1 MEKKRIHY
9 YCDLCDELCSM
20 EESNSINNQFCLCNS
35 CFIEYL
41 KLYIKRQKCHP
52 QLWTSN
58 DYQKQKEIV
67 LAQWEVL
74 HTELNKLLPLA
85 RKRGG
90 TLGHRIGSVK
100 ASMARKIDL
109 IREY

>member
-20 EESNSINNQFCLCNS
+20 EESNGINDQFSLCNS

-41 KLYIKRQKCHP
+41 KLHIRRQKCHP

-58 DYQKQKEIV
+58 DYQQQKEIV
-67 LAQWEVL
+67 LEKWEEL
-74 HTELNKLLPLA
+74 LTEFNMLLPLA

-90 TLGHRIGSVK
+90 TLGYRIGSVR
-100 ASMARKIDL
+100 ASIARKIDL
-109 IREY
+109 IRDY